1 MRPKKG
7 FLLILFM
14 AFTACASNN
23 NSTSTPSGSQD
34 GAPQASSK
42 NFTETIQ
49 SASGEKCAID
59 EKRICEEG
67 GPGVSN
73 DPFGTANSDDVRDR
87 IAAGDDTGGRSSSIS
102 TFRYATS
109 LLQGERPV
117 NVWCGMRMANRTVT
131 YAQLA
136 TSGTPTD
143 TDIAKLRAGGFCSN

>member
-7 FLLILFM
+7 FLLLSFI

-23 NSTSTPSGSQD
+23 SSSTPSGSQN
-34 GAPQASSK
+34 GAAPASSK
-42 NFTETIQ
+42 DNTETIQ

-67 GPGVSN
+67 SPGVTD
-73 DPFGTANSDDVRDR
+73 DPFGAANSQDVRDR
-87 IAAGDDTGGRSSSIS
+87 VAAGDDTAGRSTAIA
-102 TFRYATS
+102 TMRYATS

-117 NVWCGMRMANRTVT
+117 NVWCGMRMANRTIT
-131 YAQLA
+131 YTQLA

-143 TDIAKLRAGGFCSN
+143 ADIAKLRAAGFCSN